1 MNEVH
6 DRHGATDQ
14 QAGDRRRVPR
24 ATKDREPTR
33 IQSLSRANAI
43 LDVVAAHDAVS
54 LTEIARRTGLN
65 TTTVYYLVETL
76 VSLGFV
82 ERTSASGGYRLGLR
96 NLELGRTVQQRLDIA
111 ATARPALMRLCAAT
125 KETVNLCVPYLFEAM
140 IVESVEGTYGIRAT
154 AYAGTRAAYHS
165 TSGGKA
171 ILAHLDD
178 EVRQTIY
185 RVRPL
190 IALTPNT
197 IIDIPV
203 LEKQL
208 KQVRR
213 EGVAFDFEENEEA
226 AHCIAAPIFD
236 GLGEIAGAISISG
249 PMNRLTT
256 ETAMRLGAMIAVE
269 TKAITAA
276 LSGTNAG
283 PGRAG
288 ASSARRNDAASS
300 PIPSATR

>member
-1 MNEVH
+1 MNEDH
-6 DRHGATDQ
+6 DR
-14 QAGDRRRVPR
+14 QAGDRRRVSR
-24 ATKDREPTR
+24 AAKDREPTR

-43 LDVVAAHDAVS
+43 LDVIAAQDAVS
-54 LTEIARRTGLN
+54 LTEIARRTWLN

-125 KETVNLCVPYLFEAM
+125 KETANLCVPYLFEAM
-140 IVESVEGTYGIRAT
+140 IVESVEGIYGVRAT

-171 ILAHLDD
+171 ILAHLD
-178 EVRQTIY
+178 EEIRQTIY

-190 IALTPNT
+190 RPLTSST
-197 IIDIPV
+197 ITDIPV
-203 LEKQL
+203 LEEQL
-208 KQVRR
+208 KQVRH
-213 EGVAFDFEENEEA
+213 EGVAYDFEENEEA
-226 AHCIAAPIFD
+226 AHCVAAPIFD

-256 ETAMRLGAMIAVE
+256 ETAMRLGAVIAVE
-269 TKAITAA
+269 TDAITAA
-276 LSGTNAG
+276 LSGTSAG
-283 PGRAG
+283 PGRSG
-288 ASSARRNDAASS
+288 DCRVRRDGPSLS
-300 PIPSATR
+300 PTLLPTR

>member
-1 MNEVH
+1 MDSNAVNGDH
-6 DRHGATDQ
+6 DR
-14 QAGDRRRVPR
+14 QAGDRRRIPR

-43 LDVVAAHDAVS
+43 LDVIADQDAVS

-111 ATARPALMRLCAAT
+111 AAARPALMRLCAAT
-125 KETVNLCVPYLFEAM
+125 KETANLCVPYLFEAM
-140 IVESVEGTYGIRAT
+140 IVESVGGVYGIRAT

-171 ILAHLDD
+171 ILAYLDD
-178 EVRQTIY
+178 EVRQTVY

-190 IALTPNT
+190 RALTPKT
-197 IIDIPV
+197 ITDIPV

-213 EGVAFDFEENEEA
+213 EGVAYDFEENEEA
-226 AHCIAAPIFD
+226 AHCVAAPIFD

-256 ETAMRLGAMIAVE
+256 ETVMRLGAVIAVE
-269 TKAITAA
+269 TEAITAE
-276 LSGTNAG
+276 LSGTSAG
-283 PGRAG
+283 SGRAG
-288 ASSARRNDAASS
+288 ASSARRNGVVPS
-300 PIPSATR
+300 PTPSATR

>member
-1 MNEVH
+1 MI
-6 DRHGATDQ
+6 GKK
-14 QAGDRRRVPR
+14 GDRRRVSG
-24 ATKDREPTR
+24 AAKDREPTR

-43 LDVVAAHDAVS
+43 LDVIAAQDAVS
-54 LTEIARRTGLN
+54 LTEIARRTLLN

-96 NLELGRTVQQRLDIA
+96 NLELGWAVQQRFDIV

-125 KETVNLCVPYLFEAM
+125 KETANLCVPYLFEAM
-140 IVESVEGTYGIRAT
+140 IVESVEGIYGVRAT

-190 IALTPNT
+190 RALTTST
-197 IIDIPV
+197 ITDIPV
-203 LEKQL
+203 LEEQL

-213 EGVAFDFEENEEA
+213 EGVAYDFEENEEA
-226 AHCIAAPIFD
+226 AHCVAAPIFD

-256 ETAMRLGAMIAVE
+256 ETAMRLGEVIAVE
-269 TKAITAA
+269 TEAITAA
-276 LSGTNAG
+276 LSGTSTGSGLAG
-283 PGRAG
+283 TWRGRQNG
-288 ASSARRNDAASS
+288 APPS
-300 PIPSATR
+300 PITSPTR